1 LQVLVNLRGHGYGVF
16 SYLRGYKFEV
26 KSSHAFTITEGK
38 TIQLEAVA
46 WEKGGVTT
54 PLEQRPALRY
64 VEKVKSGATQ
74 GASPTSG
81 EDKGSKASGSTSF
94 SVSTGSK

>member
-1 LQVLVNLRGHGYGVF
+1 VF

-26 KSSHAFTITEGK
+26 KSSHSFTITEGK
-38 TIQLEAVA
+38 TVELEAVA

-54 PLEQRPALRY
+54 PLEQRPAVRY
-64 VEKVKSGATQ
+64 TEKIRSGTVESTS
-74 GASPTSG
+74 ASS
-81 EDKGSKASGSTSF
+81 SGSESAVQGST

>member
-1 LQVLVNLRGHGYGVF
+1 VF

-26 KSSHAFTITEGK
+26 KGSHSFTVTEGK
-38 TIQLEAVA
+38 TIELEAVA

-64 VEKVKSGATQ
+64 VEKIKSGLSDSAQPAGSPPSSATPPSGNGSGKA
-74 GASPTSG
+74 GASG
-81 EDKGSKASGSTSF
+81 NF
-94 SVSTGSK
+94 SIGTGGK